1 MPDATERFDEHGLPH
16 WVGWELR
23 RPVST
28 DPAARDRLM
37 ARVRAAAPQ
46 RLRALRPRPSAWRS
60 RRGLA
65 SLGGL
70 AAAAAFAGIVALG
83 AAHGGLRPGTD
94 ELAAV
99 WHDTIAGVTGAS
111 HIARGDEAN
120 MVAASPLAAGTRQ
133 DSIGAQLLRDTLRLV
148 RFVLVAPTATRLAL
162 VGDFNAW
169 DPRATP
175 MIAVAESTGTWI
187 TTVALRAGAH
197 RYAYVQD
204 DTQWVSDPGAPRVS
218 GPDGRVRSLITVP
231 AVER

>member
-16 WVGWELR
+16 WVGRELR

-28 DPAARDRLM
+28 DPAARDRVM
-37 ARVRAAAPQ
+37 TRVRAAAPQ
-46 RLRALRPRPSAWRS
+46 RLHALRPRPSAWRS

-65 SLGGL
+65 PLGGL
-70 AAAAAFAGIVALG
+70 AAAAAFAGVIALG
-83 AAHGGLRPGTD
+83 AAGAGLRPGAG

-99 WHDTIAGVTGAS
+99 WQDTIAGVTGANRV
-111 HIARGDEAN
+111 ARGDEGN
-120 MVAASPLAAGTRQ
+120 TIAASALAAGSRQ

-175 MIAVAESTGTWI
+175 MFAVAESTGTWVA
-187 TTVALRAGAH
+187 TVALRAGAH

-204 DTQWVSDPGAPRVS
+204 DTQWVSDPAAPRVS
-218 GPDGRVRSLITVP
+218 GPDGRVRSLLTVP